1 VAKFQ
6 WRPTRTHLIAGALV
20 VAGFWLSSLS
30 WWFFILV
37 GLGALGPGVLR
48 ELGWLHDEDE
58 FQRQADHR
66 AGFHAFLCTSLVAFV
81 FVAFLRSGERAVE
94 DTSELATFFLA
105 LLWFSWFLSSL
116 LSYWGAQKTAARIL
130 VAFGSAWLVFAV
142 LSNIGSEWT
151 GWAALLLHPLLA
163 APFFVLAWLSR
174 RWPRVSGVL
183 LLAAS
188 VFFMRFLGLPGTGNL
203 GLMTNLVT
211 GLLFVGPLLA
221 SGVALLSVRGADSAA
236 R

>member
-1 VAKFQ
+1 
-6 WRPTRTHLIAGALV
+6 
-20 VAGFWLSSLS
+20 LSS
-30 WWFFILV
+30 
-37 GLGALGPGVLR
+37 
-48 ELGWLHDEDE
+48 
-58 FQRQADHR
+58 
-66 AGFHAFLCTSLVAFV
+66 
-81 FVAFLRSGERAVE
+81 
-94 DTSELATFFLA
+94 
-105 LLWFSWFLSSL
+105 
-116 LSYWGAQKTAARIL
+116 WGAQKTAARIL